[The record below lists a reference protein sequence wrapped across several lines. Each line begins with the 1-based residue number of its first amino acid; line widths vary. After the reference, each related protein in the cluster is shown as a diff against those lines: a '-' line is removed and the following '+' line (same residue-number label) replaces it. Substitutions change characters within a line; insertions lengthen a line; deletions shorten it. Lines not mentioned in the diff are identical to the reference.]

1 MRESAPDAV
10 ATTLAFFIA
19 AILLLLAPDRLQT
32 QEDLTRLIE
41 DARFLVATSGDAIWT
56 GFADAPAG
64 VLLIDGEQERL
75 YCHPDEPDGFSWAGM
90 NAQTGCDVYARERV
104 FPPNLLASFP
114 AVDGV
119 PTVVIGTPEATGLDA
134 AQWTRTLVHERFH
147 QLQYS
152 WPGYYPGTRALGLH
166 GDDDTGEWMLNYPFP
181 YADEAVATALQRMAA
196 LLGDALT
203 VAEGAGSRVEQAAAI
218 RRYVSARSDAAALV
232 SAADW
237 RYVEFQM
244 WQEGVA
250 AWTEA
255 AVWEHA
261 GEAGP
266 PLRAR
271 LATTLE
277 QLDVA
282 DLGRVAFYA
291 LGAGE
296 AALLDSAGEG
306 WREHYWLEPF
316 QLGRSIKRLSFSVA
330 DPAAVTD

>member
-1 MRESAPDAV
+1 MRTATAV
-10 ATTLAFFIA
+10 AFLIA
-19 AILLLLAPDRLQT
+19 GFLGLLMPGPLRAQ
-32 QEDLTRLIE
+32 QDLTRLIE
-41 DARFLVATSGDAIWT
+41 DARFLVATSGEAIWP
-56 GFADAPAG
+56 GFAATPAG
-64 VLLIDGEQERL
+64 VLLIDGDQERL
-75 YCHPDEPDGFSWAGM
+75 YCHPGQPGPAGDFSWGGM
-90 NAQTGCDVYARERV
+90 NAQTGCDVYVRDRV

-114 AVDGV
+114 AIDGV
-119 PTVVIGTPEATGLDA
+119 PTVVIGTPDATGLDT

-166 GDDDTGEWMLNYPFP
+166 GDDETAQWMLNYPFP
-181 YADEAVATALQRMAA
+181 YADKAVATALESMAA
-196 LLGDALT
+196 GLADALSVDQSIDGT
-203 VAEGAGSRVEQAAAI
+203 ARAEAI
-218 RRYVSARSDAAALV
+218 RRYVGARDDAAALL

-266 PLRAR
+266 PLRDR
-271 LATTLE
+271 LATTLKE
-277 QLDVA
+277 LDVA
-282 DLGRVAFYA
+282 DLARVSFYA

-296 AALLDSAGEG
+296 AALLDTAGDE
-306 WREHYWLEPF
+306 WRALYWQEPF